1 MRVCALS
8 VLIVGLSVGCVEG
21 KSDSGDETE
30 EWEDGS
36 SPSSDVDDGV
46 DDWADAGGGD
56 EGDGDGGADDAD
68 TDTDADV
75 DADADADGSDDAD
88 ADDGADGD
96 DTGTGT
102 DEGST
107 DEGSTGGDEA
117 DDGST
122 DDGSTDDGSTDGD
135 EADDGSADDGG
146 TDGDSLDGDSDDS
159 ADIDPDAPVAS
170 CSVSPS
176 VVEAI
181 AEAATWSGGGSMDP
195 GGSPLTYEW
204 TLVSQPMGS
213 AVSIPSGPPTSPS
226 RADFFADLAGE
237 YVGQLVVTNA
247 EGLSSP
253 PCEAILIAEPNADLW
268 VEMFW
273 EYPGDDMDLHL
284 VAPGGTLRTSSD
296 CYYVNCVE
304 GSWSGGLDWGVTGV
318 GIDDPSLD
326 LDDIPGTG
334 PENINIEE
342 PESGIYTVVVHDF
355 PGTVLMHGNQVTV
368 YIYLEGVLVW
378 GTSRMIS
385 GENTDTYFAEIDTN
399 MGAVTPL

>member
-8 VLIVGLSVGCVEG
+8 VLIVGLSVGCVES

-56 EGDGDGGADDAD
+56 EGDGVGGDEGDGVGGDDGDGVGGDA
-68 TDTDADV
+68 DADV
-75 DADADADGSDDAD
+75 DADGSDDAE
-88 ADDGADGD
+88 ADDGADGGD
-96 DTGTGT
+96 TGT

-107 DEGSTGGDEA
+107 DEGSTDEGST
-117 DDGST
+117 DEGST
-122 DDGSTDDGSTDGD
+122 DDGGTDDGGT
-135 EADDGSADDGG
+135 DDGG
-146 TDGDSLDGDSDDS
+146 TDGDSLDADSDDS
-159 ADIDPDAPVAS
+159 VEIDPDAPVAT
-170 CSVSPS
+170 CSVSPA

-181 AEAATWSGGGSMDP
+181 TEPATWSGSGSTDP

-204 TLVSQPMGS
+204 TLVVQPWGS
-213 AVSIPSGPPTSPS
+213 AVSMPSGSPTSPD
-226 RADFFADLAGE
+226 RPGFLTDLAGD

-253 PCEAILIAEPNADLW
+253 PCEAVLVAEPDADLW

-284 VAPGGTLRTSSD
+284 VAPGGTLRTPSD
-296 CYYVNCVE
+296 CYFMNCVE

-334 PENINIEE
+334 PENINIDE
-342 PESGIYTVVVHDF
+342 PESGLYTVIVHDY
-355 PGTVLMHGNQVTV
+355 PATVLMHGNQVTV
-368 YIYLEGVLVW
+368 FIYLDGELVW
-378 GTSRMIS
+378 GDSRMIS
-385 GENTDTYFAEIDTN
+385 GEDTDTYFAEIDTN
-399 MGAVTPL
+399 MGSVTSL